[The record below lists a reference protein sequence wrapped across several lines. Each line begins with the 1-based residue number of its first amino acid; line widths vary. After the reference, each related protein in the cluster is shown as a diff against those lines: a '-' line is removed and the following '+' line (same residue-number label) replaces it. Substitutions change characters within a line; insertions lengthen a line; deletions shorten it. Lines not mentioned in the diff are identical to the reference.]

1 MLQRNCIEICD
12 ELRQTMTESRPAA
25 DQKKLETLG
34 GLISGIT
41 HEINTPMHYLENNL
55 TFLKVAFKDLIRL
68 SAEYQ
73 KLCERVRSGDVPDE
87 TDWKALQEIETET
100 DPEYLRTEIQQALQQ
115 SHEGIGMV
123 SRLVL
128 ALKDFSHPSL
138 HEFALTDVN
147 KCIDTVCTISRHEWK
162 KVADIHFQLGSDLPY
177 LYASR
182 DELHQVLLNLIVN
195 SAHAIG
201 EKIAAKVYDRGKI
214 SIATRPVDDRIEIV
228 IADDGPG
235 IAPENMP
242 KLFAPHFTTKEA
254 GKGTGLGLL
263 LVRRIVEEAH
273 GGRISVE
280 SGPSGTAFT
289 ILLPHR
295 CSEKAV

>member
-1 MLQRNCIEICD
+1 MS
-12 ELRQTMTESRPAA
+12 ESRPGA
-25 DQKKLETLG
+25 DQKKLEMLG
-34 GLISGIT
+34 ELISGIT

-68 SAEYQ
+68 STEYQ
-73 KLCERVRSGDVPDE
+73 QLLEKVRNGTVPDE
-87 TDWKALQEIETET
+87 SDWKALLEIETET
-100 DPEYLRTEIQQALQQ
+100 DAEYLRTEIQQALQQ

-138 HEFALTDVN
+138 HEFTLTDVN
-147 KCIDTVCTISRHEWK
+147 RCVDTVCTISRHEWK
-162 KVADIHFQLGSDLPY
+162 KVADLQMNLGGDLPY

-201 EKIAAKVYDRGKI
+201 EKIAAKAYNRGTIRI
-214 SIATRPVDDRIEIV
+214 STRPVGDRIEIV

-235 IAPENMP
+235 IAPENMSR
-242 KLFAPHFTTKEA
+242 LFEPHFTTKEA
-254 GKGTGLGLL
+254 GKGTGLGLS

-273 GGRISVE
+273 GGKVSVE
-280 SGPSGTAFT
+280 SSVSGTAFT

-295 CSEKAV
+295 NNENAVR